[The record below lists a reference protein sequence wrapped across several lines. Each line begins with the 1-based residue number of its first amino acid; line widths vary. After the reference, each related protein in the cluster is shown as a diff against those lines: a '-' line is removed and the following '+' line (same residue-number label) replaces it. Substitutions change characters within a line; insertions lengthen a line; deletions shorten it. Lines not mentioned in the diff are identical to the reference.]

1 MKLLHIAMAVVLS
14 ATFVVPAFAR
24 GRGAS
29 NNGEEVSDGSLV
41 ELQGDA
47 VKAGSTDAQ
56 RVSYWNAMKPEQQ
69 KLWQQHCG
77 YTASNPGKAQKDTPE
92 RQAFCKN
99 VPSQ

>member
-1 MKLLHIAMAVVLS
+1 MKLLHIAAAAVVLS
-14 ATFVVPAFAR
+14 TTFAVPAFAR
-24 GRGAS
+24 

-47 VKAGSTDAQ
+47 VKAGSTDAA
-56 RVSYWNAMKPEQQ
+56 RVSYWNTMKPDRQQ
-69 KLWQQHCG
+69 LWQQHCA
-77 YTASNPGKAQKDTPE
+77 YTASNAAMAQKDTPE

>member
-1 MKLLHIAMAVVLS
+1 MKLLHIAMAVALS
-14 ATFVVPAFAR
+14 ATFAVPAFAR
-24 GRGAS
+24 

-47 VKAGSTDAQ
+47 VKAGSTDAA

-69 KLWQQHCG
+69 QLWQQHCA
-77 YTASNPGKAQKDTPE
+77 YTASDAVKAQKDTPE

>member
-1 MKLLHIAMAVVLS
+1 MKILHIAAAAVVLS
-14 ATFVVPAFAR
+14 TTFAVPAFAR
-24 GRGAS
+24 

-47 VKAGSTDAQ
+47 VKAGSTDAA
-56 RVSYWNAMKPEQQ
+56 RVSYWNTMKPDRQQ
-69 KLWQQHCG
+69 LWQQHCG
-77 YTASNPGKAQKDTPE
+77 YTASNAAMAQKDTPE

>member
-1 MKLLHIAMAVVLS
+1 MKLLHIAAAAVVLS
-14 ATFVVPAFAR
+14 ATFAVPAFAR
-24 GRGAS
+24 

-47 VKAGSTDAQ
+47 VKAGSTDAA
-56 RVSYWNAMKPEQQ
+56 RVSYWNTMKPDRQQ
-69 KLWQQHCG
+69 LWQQHCG
-77 YTASNPGKAQKDTPE
+77 YTASNAAMAQKDTPE

>member
-1 MKLLHIAMAVVLS
+1 MKLLHIAAAAVVLS
-14 ATFVVPAFAR
+14 TTFAVPAFAR
-24 GRGAS
+24 

-47 VKAGSTDAQ
+47 VKAGSTDAA
-56 RVSYWNAMKPEQQ
+56 RVSYWNTIKPDRQQ
-69 KLWQQHCG
+69 LWQQHCG
-77 YTASNPGKAQKDTPE
+77 YTASNAAMAQKDTPE

>member
-1 MKLLHIAMAVVLS
+1 MKLLHIAMAVALS
-14 ATFVVPAFAR
+14 ATFAVPAFAR
-24 GRGAS
+24 

-47 VKAGSTDAQ
+47 VQAGSTDAA
-56 RVSYWNAMKPEQQ
+56 RVSYWNAMKPDRQQ
-69 KLWQQHCG
+69 LWQQHCG
-77 YTASNPGKAQKDTPE
+77 YTAGDAARAQKDTPE

>member
-1 MKLLHIAMAVVLS
+1 MKLLHIAMAVALS
-14 ATFVVPAFAR
+14 ATFAVPAFAR
-24 GRGAS
+24 

-47 VKAGSTDAQ
+47 VKAGSTDAA

-69 KLWQQHCG
+69 QLWQQHCA
-77 YTASNPGKAQKDTPE
+77 YTASDAAKAQKDTPE